1 MQSMLGK
8 GNVILSNQINTFRID
23 SLRYF
28 DGIFTETNSDPRF
41 THAAAVAA
49 AGLLSIGSMPAIV
62 WTNSNDE
69 VQTHTWHQQHLLF
82 GVQPMSPYLGN
93 DHSVLPGSSTDQFY
107 DIYAPLYALMR
118 GSSWWLKGTISVVT
132 FPEDDVSSYTTN
144 AFVVRETSVPGN
156 RSFVVLAR
164 RIDGATEG
172 VVTLDV
178 DPFPSWIN
186 RSSCVLHNSTS
197 SSPFLPPRGSSTF
210 PQCTLSFGLCFVT
223 CLEYLDDISI
233 SVSSEIVHVLGPK
246 FLSFTLD
253 TAFFCD
259 EKDSVTFLSDQSVR
273 ARLIPLAPFS
283 LRVGGTQADYS
294 QAAFGP
300 MVEELPG
307 AREKGWGCNYTHAQL
322 SSLALFATSFGNKD
336 VDLVFGLNALT
347 RSGSVASAAWNESN
361 ARALVS
367 CSSLANASL
376 ELGNE
381 PELWG
386 LQSFARNLTAKV
398 HAADFAILRG
408 LVEPKQTVIGPDY
421 FVQCLPQFPTCD
433 VTYLQEFLSARPSL
447 DVLTCVLLFY
457 LALYLFPSE
466 MIIFVIEYNTHVLF
480 LSVFLLSSFF
490 FLLSSF

>member
-1 MQSMLGK
+1 MLGK
-8 GNVILSNQINTFRID
+8 GDVILSNQINTFRID

-93 DHSVLPGSSTDQFY
+93 DHSVLPLSITDQFY
-107 DIYAPLYALMR
+107 GSYVPLYALMR

-132 FPEDDVSSYTTN
+132 FFPEDDVPSYTTN
-144 AFVVRETSVPGN
+144 AFVVRETSILPGN

-197 SSPFLPPRGSSTF
+197 SSPLVPPRGSGTF

-223 CLEYLDDISI
+223 CLEYLDDVSI

-259 EKDSVTFLSDQSVR
+259 EKESVTFLSDKSVR

-283 LRVGGTQADYS
+283 LRVGGTQGDYS

-300 MVEELPG
+300 VVEELPG
-307 AREKGWGCNYTHAQL
+307 AREKKWGCNYTHAQL
-322 SSLALFATSFGNKD
+322 STLASFVTSFGDKD

-347 RSGSVASAAWNESN
+347 RAGSIASAAWNESN

-386 LQSFARNLTAKV
+386 LQRFARNLTAKV

-408 LVEPKQTVIGPDY
+408 IVEPKQAVIGPDY

-433 VTYLQEFLSARPSL
+433 VTYLQEFLSARPPL

-457 LALYLFPSE
+457 LALCLFPSE
-466 MIIFVIEYNTHVLF
+466 TIIFVIEVESTTYNTHVLF
-480 LSVFLLSSFF
+480 FSLFSLFF
-490 FLLSSF
+490 SLF